1 MKRSHI
7 VILTA
12 ILLCLFTLAACQ
24 TDSSDTQDTTV
35 IHTQNITEIT
45 ETTEPAE
52 TTAAITTP
60 VPTEL
65 TEEQKALIDRNLDII
80 ASSVTGDSYYMP
92 DIIAENRETF
102 NEIVKIGRPA
112 IPYLRQIGE
121 NLFNGNTQFI
131 HIRRGTALQ
140 AVYDI
145 DRTVYDMTI
154 PSHTGELTIRLHVSR
169 FNSSPQN
176 MYNEGIATFG
186 AYLTDTK
193 KHTVASSSTEICNP
207 SAEWSPDAQTAVITS
222 RRYDDETLLFLNAD
236 GRRVLT
242 CDTVID
248 LIEGQYP
255 DPNLRYHSDF
265 EILAWNDDGSISVAM
280 QTYGEQPNPLA
291 LRITFRYQ
299 PDGSLTD
306 LSCEETPL
314 SWSEYEAIT
323 DPPMSET
330 EIGMEVGYIL
340 FGDYSDTTIDQRI
353 AELVAK
359 MGSIDQTL
367 ESRYTSASYRILMGL
382 GNAAVPTLLRLAE
395 SPEETGLLN
404 AYWGSMYEYRFRA
417 MFAAARLDPT
427 AFPDLRTSPNNR
439 CLFFEANA
447 YNPDISA
454 QSLLFDLDRDRILD
468 CRYMPFIDELEARFG
483 INIRVINNEILQMQI
498 LSWESDT
505 AVRFGFTVQSRVSD
519 IGEITGEFVYDL
531 ATDTQLSLT
540 YETEYEPDLGPEP
553 YDAMTED
560 IAEQLYRMSLHYQKY
575 YAVNKD
581 ALAAIAALGEDAL
594 PYLQSVIEN
603 SPSHMGYKMLSAR
616 QAVYAIKPSL
626 YDLEFYSPGG
636 TKKIFFSVSEIFPF
650 KTSLQYNYP
659 ILIDLLTGEETE
671 LVREEDYNSGFLNP
685 VVTFSPDG
693 RYVLIHNSGEDIG
706 AGDPII
712 ADTRTGKV
720 FTLKLNL
727 FLPLYQMYPNQ
738 SFDISNLSLTPRAWD
753 PTGTLYL
760 DFELPTA
767 RGDTWIDEEW
777 SYYYNGLVRGWYSV
791 NLKDGTPYGP
801 IVEEYIAP
809 TKRK

>member
-24 TDSSDTQDTTV
+24 TDSSDTQDTTA

-65 TEEQKALIDRNLDII
+65 TEEQKSLIDRNLDII

-92 DIIAENRETF
+92 DIIAENRDIF
-102 NEIVKIGRPA
+102 NEIVKIGPPA

-121 NLFNGNTQFI
+121 NLFNGNTQFTY
-131 HIRRGTALQ
+131 IRRGIALQ

-154 PSHTGELTIRLHVSR
+154 PSPTGELTLRLHVSR

-186 AYLTDTK
+186 TYLTDTK
-193 KHTVASSSTEICNP
+193 KHTIASSSTKICNP

-265 EILAWNDDGSISVAM
+265 EILAWNDDGSISIAM

-330 EIGMEVGYIL
+330 EIGMQVGYIL
-340 FGDYSDTTIDQRI
+340 FGDYSDTTIENKIQSLLWDVRI
-353 AELVAK
+353 INQSLYTNF
-359 MGSIDQTL
+359 I
-367 ESRYTSASYRILMGL
+367 ESYPYYIKPDAYRILIGL
-382 GNAAVPTLLRLAE
+382 GDTAVPTLLKFAE
-395 SPEETGLLN
+395 SQEHEESDLRLKT
-404 AYWGSMYEYRFRA
+404 
-417 MFAAARLDPT
+417 MFLASKLDPT
-427 AFPDLRTSPNNR
+427 VYPDLRTAPQNN
-439 CLFFEANA
+439 CLFVPTNTK
-447 YNPDISA
+447 
-454 QSLLFDLDRDRILD
+454 SLLFDLDRDRILD

-483 INIRVINNEILQMQI
+483 INIRVIYNEILQMQI

-505 AVRFGFTVQSRVSD
+505 AVRFGFTVQSGISD

-531 ATDTQLSLT
+531 ATDTQLSLS
-540 YETEYEPDLGPEP
+540 YETEYVPDLGPEP

-603 SPSHMGYKMLSAR
+603 SPSHMGYKILSAR

-712 ADTRTGKV
+712 ADTRTGEV
-720 FTLKLNL
+720 FTLKLDL
-727 FLPLYQMYPNQ
+727 FLAFYRMYPNQ
-738 SFDISNLSLTPRAWD
+738 SFDISNLSLTQRAWD
-753 PTGTLYL
+753 PSGTLYL

>member
-24 TDSSDTQDTTV
+24 TDSSDTQDTTA

-60 VPTEL
+60 APTEL

-92 DIIAENRETF
+92 DIIAENRDIF
-102 NEIVKIGRPA
+102 NEIVKIGHPA

-121 NLFNGNTQFI
+121 NLFNGNTQFTY
-131 HIRRGTALQ
+131 IRRGIALQ

-145 DRTVYDMTI
+145 DRTVYDMII
-154 PSHTGELTIRLHVSR
+154 PSPTGELTLRLHVSR
-169 FNSSPQN
+169 FNRSPQD

-186 AYLTDTK
+186 TYLTDTK
-193 KHTVASSSTEICNP
+193 KHTIASSSTKICNP
-207 SAEWSPDAQTAVITS
+207 SAEWSPDEQTAVITS

-236 GRRVLT
+236 GCRVLT
-242 CDTVID
+242 RDTVID

-265 EILAWNDDGSISVAM
+265 EILAWNDDGSISIAM

-291 LRITFRYQ
+291 LRITFRYL
-299 PDGSLTD
+299 PDGSLID

-340 FGDYSDTTIDQRI
+340 FGDFSDTTIEDKIQSLLWDVRI
-353 AELVAK
+353 INQSLY
-359 MGSIDQTL
+359 TNFF
-367 ESRYTSASYRILMGL
+367 ESYPYYIKPDAYRILIGL
-382 GNAAVPTLLRLAE
+382 GDTAVPTLLKLAE
-395 SPEETGLLN
+395 SQEHEESDLRLKT
-404 AYWGSMYEYRFRA
+404 
-417 MFAAARLDPT
+417 MFLASKLDPT
-427 AFPDLRTSPNNR
+427 VYPDLRTAPQNN
-439 CLFFEANA
+439 CLFVPTNTK
-447 YNPDISA
+447 
-454 QSLLFDLDRDRILD
+454 SLLFDLDRDRILD

-483 INIRVINNEILQMQI
+483 INIRVIYNEILQMQI

-505 AVRFGFTVQSRVSD
+505 AVRFGFTVQSGISD

-531 ATDTQLSLT
+531 ATDTQLSLS
-540 YETEYEPDLGPEP
+540 YETEYVPDLGPEP

-603 SPSHMGYKMLSAR
+603 SPSHMGYKILSAR

-636 TKKIFFSVSEIFPF
+636 TKKIFFSVSEILPF

-706 AGDPII
+706 AGEPII
-712 ADTRTGKV
+712 ADTRTGNV

-727 FLPLYQMYPNQ
+727 FLPLYRMYPNQ

-760 DFELPTA
+760 DFILPTA

-777 SYYYNGLVRGWYSV
+777 SYYYNGLVRGWYSI

>member
-24 TDSSDTQDTTV
+24 TDSSDTQDTTA

-52 TTAAITTP
+52 TTAAITIP

-102 NEIVKIGRPA
+102 NEIVKIGHPA

-121 NLFNGNTQFI
+121 NLFNGNTQFTY
-131 HIRRGTALQ
+131 IRRGIALQ

-154 PSHTGELTIRLHVSR
+154 PSPTGELTLRLHVSR
-169 FNSSPQN
+169 FNRSPQD

-186 AYLTDTK
+186 TYLTDTK
-193 KHTVASSSTEICNP
+193 KHTIASSSTKICNP
-207 SAEWSPDAQTAVITS
+207 SAEWSPDEQTAVITS

-265 EILAWNDDGSISVAM
+265 EILAWNDDGSISIAM

-330 EIGMEVGYIL
+330 EIGMQVGYIL
-340 FGDYSDTTIDQRI
+340 FGDYSDTTIEDKIQSLLWDVRI
-353 AELVAK
+353 INQSLY
-359 MGSIDQTL
+359 TNFF
-367 ESRYTSASYRILMGL
+367 ESYPYYIKPDAYRILIGL
-382 GNAAVPTLLRLAE
+382 GDTAVPTLLKFAE
-395 SPEETGLLN
+395 SQEHEESDLRLKT
-404 AYWGSMYEYRFRA
+404 
-417 MFAAARLDPT
+417 MFLASKLDPT
-427 AFPDLRTSPNNR
+427 VYPDFRTAPQNN
-439 CLFFEANA
+439 CLFVPTNTK
-447 YNPDISA
+447 
-454 QSLLFDLDRDRILD
+454 SLLFDLDRDRILD

-483 INIRVINNEILQMQI
+483 INIRVIYNEILQMQI

-505 AVRFGFTVQSRVSD
+505 AVRFGFTVQSGISD

-531 ATDTQLSLT
+531 ATDTQLSLS
-540 YETEYEPDLGPEP
+540 YETEYVPDLGPEP

-603 SPSHMGYKMLSAR
+603 SPSHMGYKILSAR

-636 TKKIFFSVSEIFPF
+636 TKKIFFSVSAILPF

-706 AGDPII
+706 AGEPII
-712 ADTRTGKV
+712 ADTRTGNV

-727 FLPLYQMYPNQ
+727 FLPLYRMYPNQ

-760 DFELPTA
+760 DFTLPTA

>member
-24 TDSSDTQDTTV
+24 TDSSDTQDTTA

-45 ETTEPAE
+45 EMTEPAE

-60 VPTEL
+60 APIEL
-65 TEEQKALIDRNLDII
+65 TEEQKSLIDRNLDII

-92 DIIAENRETF
+92 DIIAENRDIF
-102 NEIVKIGRPA
+102 NEIVKIGHPA

-121 NLFNGNTQFI
+121 NLFNGNTQFTY
-131 HIRRGTALQ
+131 IRRGIALQ

-154 PSHTGELTIRLHVSR
+154 PSPTGELTLRLHVSR
-169 FNSSPQN
+169 FNRSPQD

-186 AYLTDTK
+186 TYLTDTK
-193 KHTVASSSTEICNP
+193 KHTIASSSTKICNP
-207 SAEWSPDAQTAVITS
+207 SAEWSPDEQTAVITS

-236 GRRVLT
+236 GCRVLT
-242 CDTVID
+242 RDTVID

-265 EILAWNDDGSISVAM
+265 EILAWNDDGSISIAM

-314 SWSEYEAIT
+314 SWSEYGAIT

-330 EIGMEVGYIL
+330 EIGIQVGYIL
-340 FGDYSDTTIDQRI
+340 FGDYSDTTIENKIQSLLWDVRI
-353 AELVAK
+353 INQSLYTNF
-359 MGSIDQTL
+359 I
-367 ESRYTSASYRILMGL
+367 ESYPYYIKPDAYRILIGL
-382 GNAAVPTLLRLAE
+382 GDTAVPTLLKFAKSQEHEESDLRLK
-395 SPEETGLLN
+395 T
-404 AYWGSMYEYRFRA
+404 
-417 MFAAARLDPT
+417 MFLASKLDPT
-427 AFPDLRTSPNNR
+427 VYPDFRTAPQNN
-439 CLFFEANA
+439 CLFVPTNTK
-447 YNPDISA
+447 
-454 QSLLFDLDRDRILD
+454 SLLFDLDHDRILD

-483 INIRVINNEILQMQI
+483 INIRVIYNEILQMQI

-505 AVRFGFTVQSRVSD
+505 AVRFGFTVQSGISD

-560 IAEQLYRMSLHYQKY
+560 IAEQLYRMTSYYQKY

-603 SPSHMGYKMLSAR
+603 SPSHMGYKILSAQ

-636 TKKIFFSVSEIFPF
+636 TKKIFFSVSAILPF

-671 LVREEDYNSGFLNP
+671 LVRDEDYNSGFLNP

-706 AGDPII
+706 AGDPIL
-712 ADTRTGKV
+712 ADTRTGEV

-727 FLPLYQMYPNQ
+727 FLPLYRMYPNQ